1 MNIVQNKD
9 EFINI
14 MVSFEKDIENYIKQ
28 TSNSKIEGFKSQ
40 EHRISMD
47 RFKNYFAKQTAVH
60 IICKYILI
68 RMTEDRGALKSKLN
82 EEGIEKWREMS
93 KNIKNDYV
101 SLFQI
106 ACDDI
111 RRDKASGNVFNEN
124 IYDGY
129 IGNIKSYISPTIED
143 QNKGYFEKLKKYD
156 FRTINPGIL
165 MAIIEEIYP
174 AEDRKN
180 TKNFL
185 EQSLVI
191 NQVMNMLGLA

>member
-14 MVSFEKDIENYIKQ
+14 MIGFGKEIENNIKQ
-28 TSNSKIEGFKSQ
+28 ISSSKIEVLKPEDQ
-40 EHRISMD
+40 RISMD

-68 RMTEDRGALKSKLN
+68 RISEDRGALKSKLN

-101 SLFQI
+101 TLFQI

-111 RRDKASGNVFNEN
+111 RREKASGDIFNEI
-124 IYDGY
+124 IYDKY
-129 IGNIKSYISPTIED
+129 IENIKSLISPTAED
-143 QNKGYFEKLKKYD
+143 KNKGYFEKLKKYD
-156 FRTINPGIL
+156 FKTINPGIL
-165 MAIIEEIYP
+165 MTLIEEIYP
-174 AEDRKN
+174 AEDRN
-180 TKNFL
+180 NIKNFL
-185 EQSLVI
+185 NQSQVI